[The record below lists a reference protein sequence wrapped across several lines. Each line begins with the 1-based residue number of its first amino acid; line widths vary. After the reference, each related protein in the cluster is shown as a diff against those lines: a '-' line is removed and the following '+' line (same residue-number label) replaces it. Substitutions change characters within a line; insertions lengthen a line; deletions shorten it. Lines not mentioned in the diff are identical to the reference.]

1 MLTQFQL
8 ANFKAF
14 AGLQQVPIRPLTLIF
29 GPNSSGKSSIIHGL
43 VFGCQAQD
51 TGNLDV
57 HRTGAGG
64 DAVDLGGFSQFI
76 FHRDNSRRLEWAI
89 EVDTATFSGRI
100 AELFAVSKRVRLSV
114 QIGLALVE
122 ETRMKA
128 MLDERGAPIAG
139 MGRMR
144 TGELVP
150 SGVPQVQVYEIAV
163 DSAPILRASRRP
175 NGRFQVDQVFDDHP
189 LFRELLKSLV
199 LTSTTTESIQPS
211 DYEGLAETIN
221 AMVPDLSLESKTL
234 LPDRLLIT
242 GKPVVVEP
250 SMLVAVGRGT
260 RQENLSAAVRMY
272 FPRVLNEMISG
283 LSAAMAEELKR
294 FQYLGPLRSYPPRHI
309 AFSQH
314 HDPNWQAGGGWAW
327 DEVRRNAEV
336 RGKVN
341 SWLGSEERLQTPY
354 ALAVRELVAIDDL
367 EPTLVH
373 ELDTLQEE
381 GFALEGEPDA
391 KYTMKLDTGEKEVVS
406 EGFLHGVDTEAAA
419 RKLRDAVRSSDV
431 EKVQE
436 LVLIDHRTDTVVTH
450 RDVGI
455 GISQVLP
462 VLVAAYASNQKILAM
477 EQPEIHLHPALQ
489 AELGDVFITSAL
501 GKQKNT
507 FILET
512 HSEHLILRIMRRL
525 RESYAGKL
533 PSHLPQIKPEDVSV
547 LYVEPARGGS
557 VVREMSLNER
567 GELVKAW
574 PGGFFE
580 EGLREVLP

>member
-1 MLTQFQL
+1 MIDSFGI

-14 AGLQQVPIRPLTLIF
+14 SSLQKIPIRPLTLVF

-43 VFGCQAQD
+43 VLGRQAQD
-51 TGNLDV
+51 TGNFDV
-57 HRTGAGG
+57 HRTEAGG
-64 DAVDLGGFSQFI
+64 DAVDLGGFSQYI
-76 FHRDNSRRLEWAI
+76 FHRDNSRRMEWAI
-89 EVDTATFSGRI
+89 EVNTATFLGRM
-100 AELFAVSKRVRLSV
+100 AELFAVSKTIRLTV

-128 MLDERGAPIAG
+128 MLPEDKASMLG
-139 MGRMR
+139 MGRMQ
-144 TGELVP
+144 TGELLP
-150 SGVPQVQVYEIAV
+150 SGVPHVQVYEIAV
-163 DSAPILRASRRP
+163 DAAPILRASRRP

-189 LFRELLKSLV
+189 LFRDLLKSLV
-199 LTSTTTESIQPS
+199 LASTTTETIQAS
-211 DYEGLAETIN
+211 DYEGLSETIS
-221 AMVPDLSLESKTL
+221 AMVPDLSLESSTL
-234 LPDRLLIT
+234 LPDRLLVT
-242 GKPVVVEP
+242 GNPVVVEP
-250 SMLVAVGRGT
+250 AMLVAVGRGT
-260 RQENLSAAVRMY
+260 RQENLAAAVRMY
-272 FPRVLNEMISG
+272 FPRVLNEMITG
-283 LSAAMAEELKR
+283 LSASMGAELKR

-327 DEVRRNAEV
+327 DEVRRNAVV
-336 RGKVN
+336 REKVN

-373 ELDTLQEE
+373 ELDQLQEE
-381 GFALEGEPDA
+381 GFALEGAPDA
-391 KYTMKLDTGEKEVVS
+391 KYTIKLDTGEKEVVS

-419 RKLRDAVRSSDV
+419 RKLRDAVRSADV
-431 EKVQE
+431 EKVHE
-436 LVLIDHRTDTVVTH
+436 LVLIDRRTDTIVTH

-501 GKQKNT
+501 GEQKNT

-557 VVREMSLNER
+557 VVREMTLNER

>member
-1 MLTQFQL
+1 
-8 ANFKAF
+8 
-14 AGLQQVPIRPLTLIF
+14 
-29 GPNSSGKSSIIHGL
+29 
-43 VFGCQAQD
+43 
-51 TGNLDV
+51 
-57 HRTGAGG
+57 
-64 DAVDLGGFSQFI
+64 
-76 FHRDNSRRLEWAI
+76 
-89 EVDTATFSGRI
+89 
-100 AELFAVSKRVRLSV
+100 
-114 QIGLALVE
+114 
-122 ETRMKA
+122 
-128 MLDERGAPIAG
+128 
-139 MGRMR
+139 
-144 TGELVP
+144 
-150 SGVPQVQVYEIAV
+150 
-163 DSAPILRASRRP
+163 
-175 NGRFQVDQVFDDHP
+175 
-189 LFRELLKSLV
+189 
-199 LTSTTTESIQPS
+199 
-211 DYEGLAETIN
+211 
-221 AMVPDLSLESKTL
+221 
-234 LPDRLLIT
+234 
-242 GKPVVVEP
+242 
-250 SMLVAVGRGT
+250 
-260 RQENLSAAVRMY
+260 MY

-327 DEVRRNAEV
+327 DEVRRNPVV
-336 RGKVN
+336 REKVN

-354 ALAVRELVAIDDL
+354 ALAVRELIAIDDL

-373 ELDTLQEE
+373 ELDRLQEE
-381 GFALEGEPDA
+381 GFGLEGEPNA
-391 KYTMKLDTGEKEVVS
+391 KYTIRAADGDEKVVS
-406 EGFLHGVDTEAAA
+406 EGSVHDVDTEAAA
-419 RKLRDAVRSSDV
+419 RRMQDAVRAADV

-436 LVLIDHRTDTVVTH
+436 LVLLDRRTETIVTH

-462 VLVAAYASNQKILAM
+462 VLVSAYASQIRILAM

-501 GKQKNT
+501 GEQKNT